1 MEEEKTTGIGYK
13 IQAERK
19 YRVFKK
25 EFNGQTYYN
34 IQMQQKNYDDTVSKY
49 YRPITFKKGIELD
62 DPTGQGVDIIIHNGF
77 ENLRPNKL
85 DKYNPITAIMV
96 TDFEIC
102 EREEEAKAKAFDDF
116 QQNLNDNEMEIN
128 DDQLPF

>member
-1 MEEEKTTGIGYK
+1 MEEEKVTGIGYK
-13 IQAERK
+13 IQAEKK

-49 YRPITFKKGIELD
+49 YRPVTFKKGVELD
-62 DPTGQGVDIIIHNGF
+62 DPTGTGVDIIIHSGF

-85 DKYNPITAIMV
+85 DKYNPITAIMI

-102 EREEEAKAKAFDDF
+102 EREEETKAKAFDDF
-116 QQNLNDNEMEIN
+116 QQNLNDNEMQIDESS
-128 DDQLPF
+128 LPF